1 MGQGSRSLEKFEFN
15 SIRSPATLA
24 TGALVELMQLSAPPG
39 RTRNYQAVIDW
50 LGRQPRPCGAVLDAA
65 FASTQTRGWQRLW
78 EQHYQYRGA
87 INIYRVQGN
96 NLSTHISALMP
107 WLNSAKAMY
116 QLPHNSTTANTAQL
130 PLDNRL
136 HRAALHLARAQ
147 SIAATKAK
155 VRATI
160 LNAPLVTLMFRS

>member
-1 MGQGSRSLEKFEFN
+1 VQGSRSLEQFEFN
-15 SIRSPATLA
+15 SMRSPATLA
-24 TGALVELMQLSAPPG
+24 TGALVELMQLSAPQG

-65 FASTQTRGWQRLW
+65 FAMCRNNGWRRLW
-78 EQHYQYRGA
+78 EQHCQYHTA
-87 INIYRVQGN
+87 INICKRQGN

-116 QLPHNSTTANTAQL
+116 QLPHNSTTANAAQL

-136 HRAALHLARAQ
+136 HRTALHLARAQ

-160 LNAPLVTLMFRS
+160 LNAPSVTLMFRS